1 MHFFSM
7 AKKKINS
14 YRDIHKDGKCK
25 DKNSVKE
32 SEQVSVGGEGGEEEA
47 DEGDA
52 AEVGGEQGEQAKSKL
67 HCNHLL

>member
-25 DKNSVKE
+25 DKSDVKE
-32 SEQVSVGGEGGEEEA
+32 CEEGSLGGEGGEEEA

-52 AEVGGEQGEQAKSKL
+52 AGV
-67 HCNHLL
+67 

>member
-25 DKNSVKE
+25 DKSDVKE
-32 SEQVSVGGEGGEEEA
+32 CEEGSLGGEGGEEEA

-52 AEVGGEQGEQAKSKL
+52 AEVGGGQREQAKK
-67 HCNHLL
+67 